1 MLQKVPASDLSDLQ
15 GRCRVRRVAR
25 NKPIYLPA
33 DPADGVLLLAAGRA
47 KVCSLTRQGKQVI
60 LSLVEPG
67 EIFGELAVV
76 APGVRENYAE
86 AIEDSKV
93 VLIPTEALQE
103 RLQRYPDVALEL
115 GGLIGRR
122 RQRLERRLKYL
133 LFRSKRERLVHLL
146 LELVE
151 QYGVPTT
158 RGTQLAIQ
166 LSHQDLASIIG
177 STRETVTMLL
187 GELQTEGHLI
197 IGRRRIVLTDV
208 ARLAATVDPAD

>member
-103 RLQRYPDVALEL
+103 RWQRYPDVALEL